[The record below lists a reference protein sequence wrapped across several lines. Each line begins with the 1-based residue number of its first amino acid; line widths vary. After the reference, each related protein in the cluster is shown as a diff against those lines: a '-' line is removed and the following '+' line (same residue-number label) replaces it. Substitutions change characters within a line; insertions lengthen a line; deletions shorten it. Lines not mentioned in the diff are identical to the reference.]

1 MYRHFFKRLMDLC
14 GALLILPLLL
24 PVLILVSVAIII
36 NDFGNPIFKQERVGL
51 NGKVFGLYKLR
62 SMILQSRQ
70 KSLDYRTSAND
81 VRITKVGHFIRK
93 TSLDELPQVLNVLF
107 GHMSFVGPRPDVPKM
122 EELYSPED
130 WKKRCSVKPGI
141 TGFAQV
147 TSRSMATPEER
158 LSQDLTYVEQ
168 LSLFNDIEILL
179 KTVGKVLKFK
189 GTN

>member
-1 MYRHFFKRLMDLC
+1 MDLC